1 MIRPIFKTGPDDK
14 LIVVD
19 VYKNNSNV
27 KNWYK
32 SKDEDGAPIDVVSKL
47 NNESGKPKDDT
58 GSKNTDLLKQGPGN
72 NTDITTQLGAAMPK
86 GGIAGSG
93 VGSVSNIAGATGIS
107 KVLDKRA
114 DISSD
119 LRPNMSTITNKVS
132 LPDVNK
138 LSNPVKSLSG
148 LTDKLKNP
156 ISAVQDGKDFTKTK
170 SALSAASNYKDGVLS
185 GLASA
190 TKLANGVESLANKI
204 NDLGKGTASLLNIDP
219 KLTNKIF
226 SSNGVRIPGVTSL
239 SNLNNVTSIMN
250 TMTGGKYTTT
260 VNDTGGKIALA
271 GNMMN
276 IASSLKLPSGLSEL
290 IASRDMDKTSM
301 TMSTADAINKSLVRG
316 DIAIIKE
323 ASKSEISLDV
333 AQSLPNLKNDILQSV
348 KPPDNST
355 FNSHS
360 DYYADVKDSMKDMG
374 IEPYTKA
381 RGGNSTLDASVVITN
396 TPLMETMKA
405 NVTKYPM
412 SVAVLEPDS
421 RSINPV
427 VDKNDFDINVQSN
440 MVALYGRN
448 LSLTE
453 QSVLKDTY
461 NNDPVTINRT
471 NTRDE
476 KFIVVASQ
484 FDNNTKDSLK
494 QQFPGVDVN
503 TNRTTDKVPTKD
515 FFGDALVAAYPGM
528 KVSGVSSPATPVNS
542 TNTSIKESLT
552 SSYNT
557 PPGITN
563 SSATTPIST

>member
-1 MIRPIFKTGPDDK
+1 
-14 LIVVD
+14 
-19 VYKNNSNV
+19 
-27 KNWYK
+27 
-32 SKDEDGAPIDVVSKL
+32 
-47 NNESGKPKDDT
+47 
-58 GSKNTDLLKQGPGN
+58 
-72 NTDITTQLGAAMPK
+72 
-86 GGIAGSG
+86 
-93 VGSVSNIAGATGIS
+93 
-107 KVLDKRA
+107 
-114 DISSD
+114 
-119 LRPNMSTITNKVS
+119 
-132 LPDVNK
+132 
-138 LSNPVKSLSG
+138 
-148 LTDKLKNP
+148 
-156 ISAVQDGKDFTKTK
+156 
-170 SALSAASNYKDGVLS
+170 
-185 GLASA
+185 
-190 TKLANGVESLANKI
+190 
-204 NDLGKGTASLLNIDP
+204 
-219 KLTNKIF
+219 
-226 SSNGVRIPGVTSL
+226 
-239 SNLNNVTSIMN
+239 
-250 TMTGGKYTTT
+250 
-260 VNDTGGKIALA
+260 
-271 GNMMN
+271 
-276 IASSLKLPSGLSEL
+276 
-290 IASRDMDKTSM
+290 
-301 TMSTADAINKSLVRG
+301 MSTADAINKSLVRG